1 MQIITKAKDEY
12 PEIKPF
18 DIKLK
23 KKTVKSPHE
32 LSATVQ
38 LLKDEGLVKGRYGF
52 GYWLALV
59 KKSKTSYTEMIGI
72 LKSLEGMDKKY
83 NKGGVLTN
91 KLKR

>member
-1 MQIITKAKDEY
+1 MQIITKAQDKY
-12 PEIKPF
+12 QEIKPL

-23 KKTVKSPHE
+23 KPVKAPHE

-83 NKGGVLTN
+83 PKGAVLTN
-91 KLKR
+91 KLKQ

>member
-23 KKTVKSPHE
+23 KIVKSPHE
-32 LSATVQ
+32 LAGTVQ
-38 LLKDEGLVKGRYGF
+38 LIKDEGLVKGRYGF

-83 NKGGVLTN
+83 PKGAVLTN
-91 KLKR
+91 KLKQ

>member
-1 MQIITKAKDEY
+1 MQIITKAQDEY

-23 KKTVKSPHE
+23 KPVKAPHE

-83 NKGGVLTN
+83 PKGAVLTN
-91 KLKR
+91 KLKQ